1 MKKIFVVIL
10 FTFLY
15 IRGTSQQYI
24 VVGDSSSSY
33 ITYNN
38 IKDTVVPFIAKSSY
52 SVDLDI
58 DYDGIKDLRFYRAHA
73 SSPSFGQINEEV
85 YSLDS
90 VQFIRTL
97 SNSTNC
103 DTLVINDTIHSS
115 SNWNSN
121 YSYGNFYY
129 SFSGPP
135 PPWGPGNS
143 ESGICKK
150 NNTYI
155 GFRKF
160 NGSDTIYGWILLDFQ
175 GTYMI
180 RSYAINKKINQVGLQ
195 ENKKIGQL
203 LLYPVPSTCKLP

>member
-1 MKKIFVVIL
+1 MKKSIIIIL
-10 FTFLY
+10 FILLHF
-15 IRGTSQQYI
+15 RGTAQQYI
-24 VVGDSSSSY
+24 LVGDSSSSY

-38 IKDTVVPFIAKSSY
+38 IKDTVVPFIAKGSY

-73 SSPSFGQINEEV
+73 SSPAFGQINEEI

-121 YSYGNFYY
+121 YIYGNLYY

-135 PPWGPGNS
+135 PPWGPGSS

-150 NNTYI
+150 I
-155 GFRKF
+155 
-160 NGSDTIYGWILLDFQ
+160 IPI
-175 GTYMI
+175 
-180 RSYAINKKINQVGLQ
+180 
-195 ENKKIGQL
+195 
-203 LLYPVPSTCKLP
+203 